1 MSCASEQ
8 AMMRSGP
15 SVTSLGRC
23 NSHFGLLADVAERQS
38 FACQPVA
45 PHATMSKLPHA
56 DDMPRLIEAALCQA
70 QMSLME
76 QELSKPGNQLPSGT
90 WDYPYTLFES
100 LELPSRLFTVQMPD
114 TNQTVS

>member
-1 MSCASEQ
+1 
-8 AMMRSGP
+8 MR
-15 SVTSLGRC
+15 L
-23 NSHFGLLADVAERQS
+23 HLLPVVEAFPFLRGHQPTVA
-38 FACQPVA
+38 CPV
-45 PHATMSKLPHA
+45 
-56 DDMPRLIEAALCQA
+56 RALCRVWA

-114 TNQTVS
+114 TNQMPS